1 LHKISQ
7 TTEQYQEEMRMRA
20 RAALKQQRLPDDT
33 IEIIN
38 GLASINEEDY
48 SSYDAF
54 MAAVQENENLI
65 RQIKGRAE
73 GQVNYDQKQVE
84 LLQEQ
89 IALAKE
95 ALLKEKT
102 ELQEYIKDLQ
112 EELKDAYKELQTMWD
127 EGLGLTNGMLT
138 DIVEDMRFYSDRLYL
153 LHEMTFPSI
162 LETLRSIDAKTILS
176 ESATQ
181 ATVQATELTV
191 RENDEEDLAQR
202 DRDEQFAELVSEMKT
217 LRKETRE
224 TQLSLV
230 TYARRYTDIVNRW
243 EGDGIPADREDYL
256 RQIAYNTRR
265 TTTQCE
271 G

>member
-7 TTEQYQEEMRMRA
+7 STEQYQEEMRMRA

-38 GLASINEEDY
+38 GLASVKEEDY

-65 RQIKGRAE
+65 RQIKGRGE
-73 GQVNYDQKQVE
+73 GQVNYDQRQVE

-112 EELKDAYKELQTMWD
+112 EELKDAYKELQTLWD

-230 TYARRYTDIVNRW
+230 TYARRRTDIASRW
-243 EGDGIPADREDYL
+243 EGDGLPADREDYL